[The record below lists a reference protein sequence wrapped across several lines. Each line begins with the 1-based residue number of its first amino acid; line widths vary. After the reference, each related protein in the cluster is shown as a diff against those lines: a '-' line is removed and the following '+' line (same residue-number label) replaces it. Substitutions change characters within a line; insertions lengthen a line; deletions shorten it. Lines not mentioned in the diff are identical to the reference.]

1 VTEREA
7 YHAFKLIQNTLGV
20 QQANGIAT
28 DQASERISDNADL
41 GDLAARLLDRAQLLF
56 NLGANA
62 LTSALYTIVGKA
74 TNVALCEQQAQ
85 LSRGIQVAQ
94 TLGDVPQVIGIPP
107 QPVNK
112 HTQMVGRGCAALVL
126 WISWRCHGDGWKPL
140 KNRSRDAMSD
150 VSNVCRRSLGLGRGP
165 DSEGRSEGSP
175 KR

>member
-62 LTSALYTIVGKA
+62 LTSTLYTIVGKA

-107 QPVNK
+107 QLPVRE
-112 HTQMVGRGCAALVL
+112 HVSLDSSLVAQRNDENTVNL
-126 WISWRCHGDGWKPL
+126 TP
-140 KNRSRDAMSD
+140 
-150 VSNVCRRSLGLGRGP
+150 
-165 DSEGRSEGSP
+165 
-175 KR
+175 